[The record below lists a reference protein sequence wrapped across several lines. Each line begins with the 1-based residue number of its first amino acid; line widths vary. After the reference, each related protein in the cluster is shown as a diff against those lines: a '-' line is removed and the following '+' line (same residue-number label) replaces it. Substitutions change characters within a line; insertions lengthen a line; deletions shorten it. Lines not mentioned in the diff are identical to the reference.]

1 MCVHTRME
9 ACVRVCMHVWRRVCV
24 CMYIQRHMYVCACL
38 YGGMCTCLC
47 MSIGRQLYVCACM
60 YEDTYLF
67 VYMRGAQRTIS
78 GAVPS
83 EASNGFFMIV
93 SH

>member
-1 MCVHTRME
+1 MCVHTWRHVYVCVHACME
-9 ACVRVCMHVWRRVCV
+9 TCMCVHVYTEAHVCVR
-24 CMYIQRHMYVCACL
+24 
-38 YGGMCTCLC
+38 MCTCLC
-47 MSIGRQLYVCACM
+47 MSIGGQLYVCACM

-67 VYMRGAQRTIS
+67 VHMRGAQRTTS

-83 EASNGFFMIV
+83 EASNGFFVIV